1 MFAAWSSL
9 SLLPEPR
16 QFHCMAEIA
25 ENEVLIAGGFNFDLE
40 KSTYI
45 MDLTTGQTT
54 KTGSLSKGRM
64 NSACEF
70 FNGMVYLVA
79 DGETEVYD
87 PMTKLWKQGPTVP
100 TKSQYHGNLIIIQ
113 NAWNIFFERGSSVNS
128 SSAVFSTM
136 LQKLMS

>member
-1 MFAAWSSL
+1 
-9 SLLPEPR
+9 
-16 QFHCMAEIA
+16 MAEIA

-87 PMTKLWKQGPTVP
+87 PMTKLWKQGPTFP
-100 TKSQYHGNLIIIQ
+100 TKSQYHGNLIVIQ
-113 NAWNIFFERGSSVNS
+113 NDLFYTDMKNVFKLKNEQWNSVQ
-128 SSAVFSTM
+128 VVDKPHKGYVPFRVVM
-136 LQKLMS
+136 LDSL

>member
-1 MFAAWSSL
+1 
-9 SLLPEPR
+9 
-16 QFHCMAEIA
+16 MAEIA

-64 NSACEF
+64 KSACEF

-79 DGETEVYD
+79 DGETEVFD
-87 PMTKLWKQGPTVP
+87 PKTKLWTQGPSFP
-100 TKSQYHGNLIIIQ
+100 RESQVQGSLIVMQ
-113 NAWNIFFERGSSVNS
+113 NELFYTDMENMF
-128 SSAVFSTM
+128 
-136 LQKLMS
+136 KLKNG